1 MKTEQLRYL
10 IDLEETKSITKTAER
25 FFMSQQAISEAI
37 RKLEAEFNTTLLVRK
52 KYGVDFTEAGKEFCI
67 EAHKQLFAYERLQR
81 RLNPEYFGD
90 KLIQGKLSIEIHPR
104 IFRHS
109 FSDFLSLFLEKYP
122 KINVLITAK
131 NNSEIADDLLHF
143 KTDIG
148 IFWLSTFKNDLQ
160 YLHMKEICTTI
171 VNEENL
177 YLCSLSK
184 PSNKDRNL
192 EIKGLLKNNLVSWT
206 DDAIIEGF
214 HNASKNK
221 GYNAFFV
228 DDTYI
233 QENLVKHGLAAMT
246 MTKYEYSHVFNLPKD
261 IKIKKLPDELKAIMV
276 LANAAKNTD
285 NPLINI
291 FNQEVA
297 SYFASLEK

>member
-192 EIKGLLKNNLVSWT
+192 EIKGLLKNNLVRWT
-206 DDAIIEGF
+206 GRCHIEGF
-214 HNASKNK
+214 HTLPKTKAIMPFCRRYLYSRKP
-221 GYNAFFV
+221 
-228 DDTYI
+228 
-233 QENLVKHGLAAMT
+233 VKHGLAAMT

-291 FNQEVA
+291 FNQEVPA
-297 SYFASLEK
+297 ILPHWKK